1 MKARGLILI
10 DFELPGGFKEA
21 AEEQV
26 KLEKAMQDLVRGNPR
41 VVYSQCDIKERRGD
55 GHPDI
60 TKLKIRT
67 S

>member
-41 VVYSQCDIKERRGD
+41 VVYSQSDIKERRGE